1 MFDFLTID
9 FVRHFPVI
17 AVMGLFLC
25 AFLVEI
31 FGAKNKYIRNTIALV
46 AAFGAFALIASLIKP
61 VLIDGE
67 ILTYWM
73 GNWEPVAGYAIGIG
87 YEIDALNMFFALLVV
102 TTILLAAIYSIKYM
116 ARDHHLGHYYTL
128 FLMLSGSVLGLVLTG
143 DIFNMFVMIEIMTFA
158 SVALTAFR
166 NNKFGSLEAAFKYLI
181 IGSIGSSM
189 TLAGIALLY
198 AQCHTLNMAQISA
211 ALATGLTP
219 TSVLAFAL
227 MFAGFG
233 VKSYIVPFHAPAAD
247 AYMTA
252 PSSISMVFSG
262 MVNKAGVYGMI
273 RLVYIIFR
281 AMDLAPLQLLL
292 VTFGTVTMFLGVTMA
307 LAQHDFKRLLAFHS
321 ISQIGY
327 VITAISLGTFLGLE
341 AGLFHAMNHTL
352 FKGLLFL
359 TAGAVLYATGTCDLD
374 KLGGLAKKMPKTAI
388 CFLVGAFSISG
399 LPPFNGFASKWM
411 VYQSV
416 YAKAIES
423 GNFAYAFVTVVALV
437 VSVMTLASFIKVTQ
451 AVFFG
456 QLPKH
461 LEDTK
466 EVPLLMRVPMWIM
479 SALCILSGIFYRQ
492 VETYLLKPA
501 AQAALNVTNYIE
513 AMMGQDAVLNSG
525 ISNITVTSTE
535 PVTLWNPTLWL
546 ILFAIVLI
554 AVFIVVIMGE
564 NTRGRVLA
572 KTEEDA
578 EDGKYAT
585 FFGGEQS
592 VHSHVAGSDLFW
604 GFKHDFKGYFKF
616 VQGMH
621 SGVVNDYA
629 LWAVVGAALIT
640 VFMFVLFVFIH

>member
-1 MFDFLTID
+1 MMQ
-9 FVRHFPVI
+9 HFPVL
-17 AVMGLFLC
+17 AVMLLFLG

-31 FGAKNKYIRNTIALV
+31 FGNKNKIVRNTIALLAASVSFLLIV
-46 AAFGAFALIASLIKP
+46 ALIKP
-61 VLIDGE
+61 VMIDGQV
-67 ILTYWM
+67 ISYWM
-73 GNWEPVAGYAIGIG
+73 GNWEPVSGYAIGIG

-102 TTILLAAIYSIKYM
+102 TTILLAAIYSMKYM

-128 FLMLSGSVLGLVLTG
+128 FLMLSGSVLDLVLTG

-166 NNKFGSLEAAFKYLI
+166 NNKNGALEAGFKYLI
-181 IGSIGSSM
+181 VGSIGSSM

-211 ALATGLTP
+211 ALANGLTP
-219 TSVLAFAL
+219 TSIMAFAL
-227 MFAGFG
+227 MFSGFG
-233 VKSYIVPFHAPAAD
+233 VKSYLVPFHAPAAD

-252 PSSISMVFSG
+252 PTSISMVFSG

-281 AMDLAPLQLLL
+281 AMDLTSVQLMLA
-292 VTFGTVTMFLGVTMA
+292 TFGTVTMFVGVTMA

-327 VITAISLGTFLGLE
+327 VITAIGLATVLGLE

-359 TAGAVLYATGTCDLD
+359 TAGAVLYATGTTDLD

-411 VYQSV
+411 IYQAT
-416 YAKAIES
+416 YQKAATT
-423 GNFAYAFVTVVALV
+423 GNFAYAFVTIVALV

-466 EVPLLMRVPMWIM
+466 EVPLSMRVPMWIM
-479 SALCILSGIFYRQ
+479 SALCILSGVFYSF
-492 VETYLLKPA
+492 VEKFLLAPA
-501 AQAALNVTNYIE
+501 AKAVLSVTNYIDK
-513 AMMGQDAVLNSG
+513 MMGEGTAAAAGMADYAANDVVL
-525 ISNITVTSTE
+525 
-535 PVTLWNPTLWL
+535 TLWNPVLWL
-546 ILFAIVLI
+546 VLFAIVLI
-554 AVFIVVIMGE
+554 AVCIVILTGDK
-564 NTRGRVLA
+564 TRGRVLA
-572 KTEEDA
+572 KTEADSD
-578 EDGKYAT
+578 DGKYAT

-592 VHSHVAGSDLFW
+592 THSHVAGSDLFW

-616 VQGMH
+616 IQGMH

-629 LWAVVGAALIT
+629 LYAVVGAALIT
-640 VFMFVLFVFIH
+640 VLMFVFVH

>member
-1 MFDFLTID
+1 MFSFLTLD
-9 FVRHFPVI
+9 FVKHFPVI
-17 AVMGLFLC
+17 AVMGFFLC

-31 FGAKNKYIRNTIALV
+31 FGAKNKIIRNTITLI
-46 AAFGAFALIASLIKP
+46 AAFGAFALITALIKP
-61 VLIDGE
+61 VLIDGN
-67 ILTYWM
+67 ILAYWM
-73 GNWEPVAGYAIGIG
+73 GNWEPVEGYAIGIG

-102 TTILLAAIYSIKYM
+102 TTILLAAIYSMKYM
-116 ARDHHLGHYYTL
+116 ALDHHLGHYYTL

-166 NNKFGSLEAAFKYLI
+166 NNKNGALEAGFKYLI
-181 IGSIGSSM
+181 VGSIGSSM

-211 ALATGLTP
+211 ALANGLTP
-219 TSVLAFAL
+219 TTVLAFAL

-233 VKSYIVPFHAPAAD
+233 VKSYLVPFHAPAAD

-252 PSSISMVFSG
+252 PTSISMVFSG

-281 AMDLAPLQLLL
+281 AMDLPALQLMLA
-292 VTFGTVTMFLGVTMA
+292 TFGTVTMFVGVTMA

-327 VITAISLGTFLGLE
+327 VITAIGLATVLGLE

-359 TAGAVLYATGTCDLD
+359 TAGAVLYATGTTDLD

-388 CFLVGAFSISG
+388 CFLIGAFSISG

-411 VYQSV
+411 IYQAT
-416 YAKAIES
+416 YQKAAET
-423 GNFAYAFVTVVALV
+423 GNFAYAFVTIVALV

-466 EVPLLMRVPMWIM
+466 EVPLSMRVPMWIM
-479 SALCILSGIFYRQ
+479 SALCILSGVFYGF
-492 VETYLLKPA
+492 VEKFLLAPA
-501 AQAALNVTNYIE
+501 AKAVLNVTNYIDK
-513 AMMGQDAVLNSG
+513 MMGEGTAAAAGVVDYAANDVVL
-525 ISNITVTSTE
+525 
-535 PVTLWNPTLWL
+535 TLWNPVLWL
-546 ILFAIVLI
+546 VLFAIVLI
-554 AVFIVVIMGE
+554 AVCIVILTGDK
-564 NTRGRVLA
+564 TRGRVLA
-572 KTEEDA
+572 KTETDS

-592 VHSHVAGSDLFW
+592 THSHVAGSDLFW

-616 VQGMH
+616 IQGMH

-629 LWAVVGAALIT
+629 LYAVVGAALIT
-640 VFMFVLFVFIH
+640 VLMFVFVH

>member
-1 MFDFLTID
+1 MFSFLTLD
-9 FVRHFPVI
+9 FVKHFPVI

-31 FGAKNKYIRNTIALV
+31 FGAKNKIIRNTITLI
-46 AAFGAFALIASLIKP
+46 AAFGAFALIAALIKP
-61 VLIDGE
+61 VLIDGN
-67 ILTYWM
+67 ILAYWM
-73 GNWEPVAGYAIGIG
+73 GNWEPVNGYAIGIG

-166 NNKFGSLEAAFKYLI
+166 NNKTGALEAGFKYLI

-211 ALATGLTP
+211 ALANGLTP
-219 TSVLAFAL
+219 TSITAFAL
-227 MFAGFG
+227 MFSGFG
-233 VKSYIVPFHAPAAD
+233 VKSYLVPFHAPAAD

-252 PSSISMVFSG
+252 PTSISMVFSG

-281 AMDLAPLQLLL
+281 AMDLTSVQLMLA
-292 VTFGTVTMFLGVTMA
+292 TFGTVTMFVGVTMA

-327 VITAISLGTFLGLE
+327 VITAIGLATVLGLE

-359 TAGAVLYATGTCDLD
+359 TAGAVLYATGTTDLD

-411 VYQSV
+411 IYQAT
-416 YAKAIES
+416 YQKAAVT
-423 GNFAYAFVTVVALV
+423 GNFAYAFVTIVALV

-466 EVPLLMRVPMWIM
+466 EVPLSMRVPMWIM
-479 SALCILSGIFYRQ
+479 SALCILSGVFYNF
-492 VETYLLKPA
+492 VERFLLAPA
-501 AQAALNVTNYIE
+501 AKAVLNVTNYIDK
-513 AMMGQDAVLNSG
+513 MMGEGTAAAAGMADYAANDVVL
-525 ISNITVTSTE
+525 
-535 PVTLWNPTLWL
+535 TLWNPVLWL
-546 ILFAIVLI
+546 VLFAIVLI
-554 AVFIVVIMGE
+554 AVCIVILTGDK
-564 NTRGRVLA
+564 TRGRVLA
-572 KTEEDA
+572 KTEADS

-592 VHSHVAGSDLFW
+592 AHSHVAGSDLFW

-616 VQGMH
+616 IQGMH

-629 LWAVVGAALIT
+629 LYAVVGAALIT
-640 VFMFVLFVFIH
+640 VLMFVFVH

>member
-1 MFDFLTID
+1 MINFFTLEN
-9 FVRHFPVI
+9 VKHFPVI

-31 FGAKNKYIRNTIALV
+31 FGAKNKYIRNTIVLV
-46 AAFGAFALIASLIKP
+46 AAAGAFALIASLVKP
-61 VLIDGE
+61 IFVDGE
-67 ILTYWM
+67 ILSYWM
-73 GNWEPVAGYAIGIG
+73 GNWAPVSGYAIGIG
-87 YEIDALNMFFALLVV
+87 YEIDALSLFFALLVV
-102 TTILLAAIYSIKYM
+102 TTVLLSAIYSMKYM

-143 DIFNMFVMIEIMTFA
+143 DVFNMFVMIEIMTFA

-166 NNKFGSLEAAFKYLI
+166 NNKFGSLEAGFKYLI

-198 AQCHTLNMAQISA
+198 AQCHTLNMAQLSA
-211 ALATGLTP
+211 ALTNSLTP
-219 TSVLAFAL
+219 TTILAFAL

-233 VKSYIVPFHAPAAD
+233 VKSYIVPFHAPAAE

-252 PSSISMVFSG
+252 PTSISMVFSG

-273 RLVYIIFR
+273 RLVYVIFR
-281 AMDLAPLQLLL
+281 AMDLPALQLILATL
-292 VTFGTVTMFLGVTMA
+292 GTVTMFVGVTMA

-327 VITAISLGTFLGLE
+327 VITAIALGTVIGLE

-359 TAGAVLYATGTCDLD
+359 TAGAVLYAAGTTDLD
-374 KLGGLAKKMPKTAI
+374 KLGGLSKRMPKTTI

-411 VYQSV
+411 IYQST
-416 YAKAIES
+416 YAKAVET
-423 GNFAYAFVTVVALV
+423 GNFAYAFVTIVALV

-456 QLPKH
+456 QLPAN
-461 LEDTK
+461 LREVK
-466 EVPLLMRVPMWIM
+466 EVPLSMRVPMWIM
-479 SALCILSGIFYRQ
+479 SALCVLAGVFYSFIEKY
-492 VETYLLKPA
+492 VLNPA
-501 AQAALNVTNYIE
+501 ANAAFNVTNYIDK
-513 AMMGQDAVLNSG
+513 MMGEGTAATAGVVDM
-525 ISNITVTSTE
+525 TFE
-535 PVTLWNPTLWL
+535 PVAISLWNPVLWL
-546 ILFAIVLI
+546 VLFAIVLI
-554 AVFIVVIMGE
+554 AVCIVILTGDKS
-564 NTRGRVLA
+564 RGRVLA
-572 KTEEDA
+572 KTEDDP

-592 VHSHVAGSDLFW
+592 THSHVAGSDLFW

-616 VQGMH
+616 IQGMH

-629 LWAVVGAALIT
+629 LWAVVAAALIT
-640 VFMFVLFVFIH
+640 VLMFIFVH

>member
-1 MFDFLTID
+1 MMINIQ
-9 FVRHFPVI
+9 HFPVI

-31 FGAKNKYIRNTIALV
+31 FGAKSKYVRNTIVLL
-46 AAFGAFALIASLIKP
+46 AAAGAFALIATLIKP

-67 ILTYWM
+67 IISYWM
-73 GNWEPVAGYAIGIG
+73 GNWAPVSGYAIGIG

-166 NNKFGSLEAAFKYLI
+166 NNKFGSLEAGFKYLI
-181 IGSIGSSM
+181 VGSVGSSM

-211 ALATGLTP
+211 ALTNSLTP
-219 TSVLAFAL
+219 TTILAFAL

-252 PSSISMVFSG
+252 PTSISMVFSG

-273 RLVYIIFR
+273 RLVYVIFR

-292 VTFGTVTMFLGVTMA
+292 VTFGTVTMFVGVTMA

-327 VITAISLGTFLGLE
+327 VITAISLGTALGLQ

-359 TAGAVLYATGTCDLD
+359 TAGAVLYAAGTTDLD
-374 KLGGLAKKMPKTAI
+374 KLGGLSKKMPKTTI
-388 CFLVGAFSISG
+388 CFLIGAFSISG

-411 VYQSV
+411 IYQAT
-416 YAKAIES
+416 YEKAAQS
-423 GNFAYAFVTVVALV
+423 GNFAYAFVTIVALV

-456 QLPKH
+456 QLPKN
-461 LEDTK
+461 LEK
-466 EVPLLMRVPMWIM
+466 VEEVPLAMRVPMWIM
-479 SALCILSGIFYRQ
+479 SALCVLTGVFYN
-492 VETYLLKPA
+492 VVSKYLLAPA
-501 AQAALNVTNYIE
+501 TNAAFNVTNYIDK
-513 AMMGQDAVLNSG
+513 MMGDGTAAAAGVT
-525 ISNITVTSTE
+525 NIAFD
-535 PVTLWNPTLWL
+535 PVTISLWNPILWL
-546 ILFAIVLI
+546 VLFAIVLI
-554 AVFIVVIMGE
+554 AVCIVILTGE

-572 KTEEDA
+572 KTENDSD
-578 EDGKYAT
+578 DGKYAT
-585 FFGGEQS
+585 FFGGEKS
-592 VHSHVAGSDLFW
+592 THSHVAGSDLFW

-616 VQGMH
+616 IQGMH

-629 LWAVVGAALIT
+629 LWAVVAAAVIT
-640 VFMFVLFVFIH
+640 VFMFIFVH

>member
-1 MFDFLTID
+1 MFSFLTLD
-9 FVRHFPVI
+9 FVKHFPVI

-31 FGAKNKYIRNTIALV
+31 FGAKNKIIRNTITLI
-46 AAFGAFALIASLIKP
+46 AAFGAFALITALIKP
-61 VLIDGE
+61 VLIDGN
-67 ILTYWM
+67 ILAYWM
-73 GNWEPVAGYAIGIG
+73 GNWEPVEGYAIGIG

-102 TTILLAAIYSIKYM
+102 TTILLAAIYSMKYM

-166 NNKFGSLEAAFKYLI
+166 NNKNGALEAGFKYLI
-181 IGSIGSSM
+181 VGSIGSSM

-211 ALATGLTP
+211 ALANGLTP
-219 TSVLAFAL
+219 TTVLAFAL

-233 VKSYIVPFHAPAAD
+233 VKSYLVPFHAPAAD

-252 PSSISMVFSG
+252 PTSISMVFSG

-281 AMDLAPLQLLL
+281 AMDLPALQLMLA
-292 VTFGTVTMFLGVTMA
+292 TFGTITMFVGVTMA

-327 VITAISLGTFLGLE
+327 VITAIGLATVLGLE

-359 TAGAVLYATGTCDLD
+359 TAGAVLYATGTTDLD

-388 CFLVGAFSISG
+388 CFLIGAFSISG

-411 VYQSV
+411 IYQAT
-416 YAKAIES
+416 YQKAAET
-423 GNFAYAFVTVVALV
+423 GNFAYAFVTIVALV

-466 EVPLLMRVPMWIM
+466 EVPLSMRVPMWIM
-479 SALCILSGIFYRQ
+479 SALCILSGVFYSF
-492 VETYLLKPA
+492 VEKFLLAPA
-501 AQAALNVTNYIE
+501 AKAVLNVTNYIDK
-513 AMMGQDAVLNSG
+513 MMGEGTAAAAGVVDYAANDVVL
-525 ISNITVTSTE
+525 
-535 PVTLWNPTLWL
+535 TLWNPVLWL
-546 ILFAIVLI
+546 VLFAIVLI
-554 AVFIVVIMGE
+554 AVCIVILTGDK
-564 NTRGRVLA
+564 TRGRVLA
-572 KTEEDA
+572 KTETDS

-592 VHSHVAGSDLFW
+592 THSHVAGSDLFW

-616 VQGMH
+616 IQGMH

-629 LWAVVGAALIT
+629 LYAVVGAALIT
-640 VFMFVLFVFIH
+640 VLMFVFVH

>member
-1 MFDFLTID
+1 MMIN
-9 FVRHFPVI
+9 VQHFPVI

-31 FGAKNKYIRNTIALV
+31 FGAKNKYVRNTIVLLAS
-46 AAFGAFALIASLIKP
+46 AGAFALIATLVKP

-67 ILTYWM
+67 IISYWM
-73 GNWEPVAGYAIGIG
+73 GNWAPVSGYAIGIG

-102 TTILLAAIYSIKYM
+102 TTILLAAIYSMKYM

-166 NNKFGSLEAAFKYLI
+166 NNKFGSLEAGFKYLI
-181 IGSIGSSM
+181 VGSVGSSM

-211 ALATGLTP
+211 ALTNSLTP
-219 TSVLAFAL
+219 TTILAFAL

-252 PSSISMVFSG
+252 PTSISMVFSG

-273 RLVYIIFR
+273 RLVYVIFR

-292 VTFGTVTMFLGVTMA
+292 VTFGTVTMFVGVTMA

-327 VITAISLGTFLGLE
+327 VITAISLGTVLGLQ

-359 TAGAVLYATGTCDLD
+359 TAGAVLYAAGTTDLD
-374 KLGGLAKKMPKTAI
+374 KLGGLSKKMPKTTI
-388 CFLVGAFSISG
+388 CFLIGAFSISG

-411 VYQSV
+411 IYQAT
-416 YAKAIES
+416 YEKAAQS
-423 GNFAYAFVTVVALV
+423 GNFAYAFVTIVALV

-456 QLPKH
+456 QLPKN
-461 LEDTK
+461 LEK
-466 EVPLLMRVPMWIM
+466 VEEVPLAMRVPMWIM
-479 SALCILSGIFYRQ
+479 SALCVLTGVFYN
-492 VETYLLKPA
+492 VVSKYLLAPA
-501 AQAALNVTNYIE
+501 ANAAFNVTNYIDK
-513 AMMGQDAVLNSG
+513 MMGEGTAAAAGV
-525 ISNITVTSTE
+525 SNIAVD
-535 PVTLWNPTLWL
+535 PVAISLWNPILWL
-546 ILFAIVLI
+546 VLFAIVLI
-554 AVFIVVIMGE
+554 AVCIVILTGE

-572 KTEEDA
+572 KTEDDSD
-578 EDGKYAT
+578 DGKYAT
-585 FFGGEQS
+585 FFGGEKS
-592 VHSHVAGSDLFW
+592 THSHVAGSDLFW

-616 VQGMH
+616 IQGMH

-629 LWAVVGAALIT
+629 LWAVVAAAVIT
-640 VFMFVLFVFIH
+640 VFMFIFVH